1 MFTQLLFIQ
10 VITGCLENSFSVVF
24 LTKGVISS
32 TIPSSNADI
41 TGFPRGLNEKH
52 LLNMQN
58 DLNLLID
65 IYHLKLFIKL
75 DC

>member
-41 TGFPRGLNEKH
+41 TGFPTGLNEKH
-52 LLNMQN
+52 LLNM
-58 DLNLLID
+58 
-65 IYHLKLFIKL
+65 
-75 DC
+75 